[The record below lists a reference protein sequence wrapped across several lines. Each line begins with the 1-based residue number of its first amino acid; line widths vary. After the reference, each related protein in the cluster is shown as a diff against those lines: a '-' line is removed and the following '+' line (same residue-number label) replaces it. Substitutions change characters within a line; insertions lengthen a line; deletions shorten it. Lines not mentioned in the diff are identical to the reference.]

1 MITAQVEEFSRAVID
16 EIIPLV
22 PKQYIEV
29 SQHYKHHIPVN
40 VNWNFYL
47 TKQINGELIFVALR
61 EYGGLIGYFV
71 GFINPCLHYQAM
83 TISLDTIYVNPDSR
97 GNKGGKLIIDC
108 IEKEFKRRKV
118 KLWKMGYKKEHEKYL
133 RALLI
138 DCGFSDF
145 EVTLAK
151 WAD

>member
-61 EYGGLIGYFV
+61 EYGVAV
-71 GFINPCLHYQAM
+71 G
-83 TISLDTIYVNPDSR
+83 R
-97 GNKGGKLIIDC
+97 
-108 IEKEFKRRKV
+108 IEK
-118 KLWKMGYKKEHEKYL
+118 
-133 RALLI
+133 
-138 DCGFSDF
+138 
-145 EVTLAK
+145 
-151 WAD
+151 